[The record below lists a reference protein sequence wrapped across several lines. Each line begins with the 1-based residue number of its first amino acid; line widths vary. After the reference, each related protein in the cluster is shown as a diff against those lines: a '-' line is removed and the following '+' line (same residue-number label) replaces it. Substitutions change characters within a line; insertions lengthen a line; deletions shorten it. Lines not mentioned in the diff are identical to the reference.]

1 MKEDDLMRLSTVEQ
15 LFQRLDEVVA
25 AHERGDRT
33 SRESEHFWEKMLT
46 IPNHPLNTNLPDEPL
61 VDWYERGFL
70 GDLNEARVLDVG
82 CGNGRNSAWLASKGA
97 KVTGIDIATE
107 LLEVVRPRMP
117 EGVTL
122 LPVDVLREELPGD
135 AFDLVYDSGCFH
147 HLAPHRRIT
156 YLEQVM
162 PRVARAGKY
171 GIVTFAQERQSSPS
185 DTEILV
191 SGDTAGGTSF
201 ALKDLEAIFCPH
213 LQLVEARPVA
223 AGISETFGADFLNA
237 ALFTQRTGH

>member
-1 MKEDDLMRLSTVEQ
+1 MRLSTVEQ

-46 IPNHPLNTNLPDEPL
+46 IPNHPLNTHLPDEPL
-61 VDWYERGFL
+61 VDWYERGLL
-70 GDLNEARVLDVG
+70 GDLAGARVLDVG
-82 CGNGRNSAWLASKGA
+82 CGNGRNSAWLASQGA
-97 KVTGIDIATE
+97 RVTGIDIATG
-107 LLEVVRPRMP
+107 LLDVVRPRMP
-117 EGVTL
+117 EGVIL
-122 LPVDVLREELPGD
+122 VSIDVLREEIPGD

-162 PRVARAGKY
+162 PRVAPAGSY
-171 GIVTFAQERQSSPS
+171 GLVAFSQERQPSPS

-201 ALKDLEAIFCPH
+201 TLNDLEAIFSTY

-223 AGISETFGADFLNA
+223 AGISETFGEDFLNA
-237 ALFTQRTGH
+237 VLFTQRTGQ

>member
-1 MKEDDLMRLSTVEQ
+1 MRLSTVEQ

-33 SRESEHFWEKMLT
+33 SRDSEHFWLNMLT
-46 IPNHPLNTNLPDEPL
+46 IPNHPLNTILPDEPL
-61 VDWYERGFL
+61 VDWYDRGLL
-70 GDLNEARVLDVG
+70 GDLSGARVLDVG

-97 KVTGIDIATE
+97 MVTGIDIATG

-117 EGVTL
+117 DGVTL
-122 LPVDVLREELPGD
+122 VSIDVLREQLPGD

-162 PRVARAGKY
+162 PRITRAGQY
-171 GIVTFAQERQSSPS
+171 GIVAFAQERQPSPS
-185 DTEILV
+185 DTEILA

-201 ALKDLEAIFCPH
+201 TLADLRAIFSPH
-213 LQLVEARPVA
+213 LELVEARPVTP
-223 AGISETFGADFLNA
+223 GISETFGADFLNA
-237 ALFTQRTGH
+237 ALFTQRTGR